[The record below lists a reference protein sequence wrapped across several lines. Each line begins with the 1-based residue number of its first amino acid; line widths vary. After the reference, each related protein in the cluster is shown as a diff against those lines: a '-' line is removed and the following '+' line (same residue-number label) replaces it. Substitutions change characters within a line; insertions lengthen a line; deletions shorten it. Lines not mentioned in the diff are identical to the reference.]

1 MRYALRRATIVD
13 RRICRARNS
22 FLSPRLGIVAK
33 FFVPVFKCVSLCGAW
48 WGDRIFM
55 LRLVLLLIVVALVLV
70 GPQLWTRRVFAKHSA
85 PRPDYPGTGGELA
98 RHLLNRFDL
107 QHITVE
113 PTETGDHYDPV
124 TKAVRLTPAIFDGKS
139 LTAITIAAHEVGHAI
154 QDHLGYQPLAERTKL
169 VRIAQ
174 GAEKVGAVLMMG
186 IPVAAAVARTP
197 VASVVVMTAGM
208 ATMGISTLV
217 HLVTLPVEWDASFRR
232 ALPVLRQGQ
241 YLTPEDEQGARSIL
255 TAAALTYVAASLASL
270 LNLWRWIAFLRR

>member
-1 MRYALRRATIVD
+1 MVR
-13 RRICRARNS
+13 
-22 FLSPRLGIVAK
+22 F
-33 FFVPVFKCVSLCGAW
+33 
-48 WGDRIFM
+48 
-55 LRLVLLLIVVALVLV
+55 VLLLIIIGLVLV
-70 GPQLWTRRVFAKHSA
+70 GPQLWTRRVFARHSA

-113 PTETGDHYDPV
+113 PTETGDHYDPLGKV
-124 TKAVRLTPAIFDGKS
+124 VRLTPAIFDGKS

-174 GAEKVGAVLMMG
+174 GAEKIGALLMMG
-186 IPVAAAVARTP
+186 IPIAAAVARTP
-197 VASVVVMTAGM
+197 VASVVVLMAGM

-232 ALPVLRQGQ
+232 ALPVLREGK
-241 YLTPEDEQGARSIL
+241 YLTPDDERGAHSIL

-270 LNLWRWIAFLRR
+270 VNLWRWIAFLRR